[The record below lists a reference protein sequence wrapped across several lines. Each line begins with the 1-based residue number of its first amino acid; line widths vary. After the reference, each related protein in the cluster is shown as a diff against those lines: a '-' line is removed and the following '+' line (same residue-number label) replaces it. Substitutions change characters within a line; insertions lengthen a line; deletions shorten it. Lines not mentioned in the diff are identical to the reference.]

1 MLEDQKVE
9 AQQVLDELFR
19 EGLLPFELFAR
30 QLVPTGTRDCQVL
43 FHDSRLHSVKV
54 SYLKAQ
60 RFRNVFRAA
69 VLEKV
74 EKIDGP
80 LYRKAKS

>member
-19 EGLLPFELFAR
+19 EGLLPFELCAR
-30 QLVPTGTRDCQVL
+30 QLVLTGTRDCQVL

-54 SYLKAQ
+54 SYLKPQ

-74 EKIDGP
+74 EKIDDL